1 MDPRFVDALVMQ
13 AIDAT
18 FLHSMDRCKWDPK
31 TLTITTPDDVKRE
44 EEMALENAAWYK
56 DEYGEHMSKKDKKD
70 KKKEYAAPEVLY
82 GIDDEHTYNTIHGEK
97 GVSYAGTPG
106 AAKLDL
112 REKPRSDVEIDSNDD
127 DMSALSDLSRGDLLE
142 LLRKHNISASGKGS
156 GPKNARGKSASP
168 STSSGESSS
177 ESSSSTSHSSAE
189 TVGTA
194 APAGV
199 G

>member
-82 GIDDEHTYNTIHGEK
+82 GC
-97 GVSYAGTPG
+97 
-106 AAKLDL
+106 
-112 REKPRSDVEIDSNDD
+112 
-127 DMSALSDLSRGDLLE
+127 LLYT
-142 LLRKHNISASGKGS
+142 
-156 GPKNARGKSASP
+156 SP
-168 STSSGESSS
+168 SPRDQRGSRMP
-177 ESSSSTSHSSAE
+177 SSA
-189 TVGTA
+189 
-194 APAGV
+194 
-199 G
+199 